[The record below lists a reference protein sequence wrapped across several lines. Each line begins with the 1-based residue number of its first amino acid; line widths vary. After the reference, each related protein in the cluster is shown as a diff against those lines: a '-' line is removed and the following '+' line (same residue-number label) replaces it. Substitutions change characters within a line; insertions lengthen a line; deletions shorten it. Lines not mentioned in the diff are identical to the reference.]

1 MSSEYVNMN
10 TDYLGSAEG
19 FDLSTSTITIGT
31 DTGTRIYTAHTG
43 GFVLPTVGPTETT
56 TIDTFNWTVVDPVQ
70 NQLDEIKT
78 FMNEIKAE
86 RELRKKYP
94 ALDNIYEQYEVMLE
108 MCKSKEA
115 DDAAGENSQG
125 T

>member
-1 MSSEYVNMN
+1 MN
-10 TDYLGSAEG
+10 TDYLGSAG
-19 FDLSTSTITIGT
+19 GSDLSTSTITIGT
-31 DTGTRIYTAHTG
+31 DTGTGIYTAHTG
-43 GFVLPTVGPTETT
+43 SFVLPTGS
-56 TIDTFNWTVVDPVQ
+56 TVVDTINWNVNYIDPVQ

-94 ALDNIYEQYEVMLE
+94 ALDHAYEQYEIILDL
-108 MCKSKEA
+108 CKSKEA